1 VAELPDLEA
10 LRVAD
15 LDLDGLDGLGLD
27 CPNGLDGAPR
37 RPSGAP
43 RHPGLD
49 GLKAL
54 SAASSCVNSPS
65 RASARRPSRI
75 STRNKH
81 TAERGT
87 ACAMY
92 GPTCFIASSPSG
104 VAGAPRCS
112 GYTHRP

>member
-65 RASARRPSRI
+65 CASARRPSRM
-75 STRNKH
+75 STHRRH

-87 ACAMY
+87 GCAKY
-92 GPTCFIASSPSG
+92 GPTRRIASSPSAS
-104 VAGAPRCS
+104 AGLPRSS